1 MGFSRQEYWSGVPLP
16 SVGKPYKYLKNAL
29 MTAFDYIYIYLYI
42 YIWLRTCLFSQS
54 EKEEQISYLVSS
66 FSFSLV
72 SSQNQCNT
80 WLRIWE
86 MVSLGSEEFL

>member
-1 MGFSRQEYWSGVPLP
+1 M
-16 SVGKPYKYLKNAL
+16 
-29 MTAFDYIYIYLYI
+29 
-42 YIWLRTCLFSQS
+42 CLFSQS
-54 EKEEQISYLVSS
+54 ENAEQISYLVSS